1 MGAIIIII
9 HYIAF
14 WIGFILTDKI
24 YNFIKD
30 KKDKKQN
37 ERLMLLY
44 KNEKN
49 STIYEGFHVLIN
61 KPKIMVDD
69 LNDILLK

>member
-1 MGAIIIII
+1 MENLC
-9 HYIAF
+9 F
-14 WIGFILTDKI
+14 LIGFIMGSITADKI

-30 KKDKKQN
+30 REDKKQN

-49 STIYEGFHVLIN
+49 IYEGFHVLLN
-61 KPKIMVDD
+61 TPKIIVDD

>member
-14 WIGFILTDKI
+14 WIGFFLAEKI
-24 YNFIKD
+24 HNFIKNR
-30 KKDKKQN
+30 KDKKEN

-49 STIYEGFHVLIN
+49 IYEGFHVLIN